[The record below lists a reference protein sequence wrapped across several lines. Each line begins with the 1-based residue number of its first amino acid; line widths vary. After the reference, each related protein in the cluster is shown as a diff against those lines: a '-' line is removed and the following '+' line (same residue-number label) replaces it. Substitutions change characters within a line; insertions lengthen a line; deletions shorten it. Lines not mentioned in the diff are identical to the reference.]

1 MAKNTNPLTKNL
13 LIKQNWNSISLPITN
28 RAPHGSNELFKD
40 ISIKKLIH
48 GSFLKLGILTSE
60 ISFTKVCTGDVNI
73 QFLYYPLSHPT
84 HLNELGGSLRAP
96 EGATGATNFNLS
108 SQGGVTDLIL
118 PLLNLINLI
127 LKLKEPTK
135 NYKFVCVKAANKF
148 VDGKILNDYIYY
160 MVLEDPSRL
169 KNVVNSLLKEYK
181 TISSSNSQ

>member
-1 MAKNTNPLTKNL
+1 
-13 LIKQNWNSISLPITN
+13 
-28 RAPHGSNELFKD
+28 
-40 ISIKKLIH
+40 
-48 GSFLKLGILTSE
+48 
-60 ISFTKVCTGDVNI
+60 
-73 QFLYYPLSHPT
+73 
-84 HLNELGGSLRAP
+84 
-96 EGATGATNFNLS
+96 
-108 SQGGVTDLIL
+108 
-118 PLLNLINLI
+118 